1 MEEPEAKTNKIK
13 PAKKKAEKPSSIF
26 DEDFHDEMIRDRRSK
41 LITSAG
47 CVHIQEE
54 EDSGEFAEFARS

>member
-1 MEEPEAKTNKIK
+1 MEPEAKTNKNR

-26 DEDFHDEMIRDRRSK
+26 DEGFNNEMIQRSK

-47 CVHIQEE
+47 CVHIQKE
-54 EDSGEFAEFARS
+54 EDLGKFERP